1 MDDMGSF
8 TAEDIKNGRE
18 RLRMTQ
24 QQLAD
29 ELGVSLR
36 TVGAWERGESIPRN
50 RMAAIAEVLGG
61 EGVSEF
67 GAKALLR
74 RLGQLAKQRR
84 EEIGIGRQQMAREA
98 GLGSDRTIVEFE
110 FGRTLPSGTSQR
122 KIEKALDWRS
132 GVIDDTMR
140 MVNRKASDITM
151 ESLDAEDSLYLE
163 SQGVKSIELFSDD
176 ELLAEVHRRMSASSR
191 HLSEAAQ
198 NMYGLAASTNVEHL
212 EGEDEDEDKD

>member
-1 MDDMGSF
+1 MADMSSF

-84 EEIGIGRQQMAREA
+84 EEIGLPRQGMAREY
-98 GLGSDRTIVEFE
+98 GLGSDKTIVAFE
-110 FGRTLPSGTSQR
+110 FGRTLPSGSSQR
-122 KIEKALDWRS
+122 KIEKALDWKI
-132 GVIDDTMR
+132 GVIDDVMR

-151 ESLDAEDSLYLE
+151 EELDAEDSLYLE

-176 ELLAEVHRRMSASSR
+176 ELLAEVRRRMSASSR

-198 NMYGLAASTNVEHL
+198 HMYGLAASTNTEHL
-212 EGEDEDEDKD
+212 EEEDEDQD

>member
-1 MDDMGSF
+1 
-8 TAEDIKNGRE
+8 
-18 RLRMTQ
+18 
-24 QQLAD
+24 
-29 ELGVSLR
+29 
-36 TVGAWERGESIPRN
+36 
-50 RMAAIAEVLGG
+50 MAAIQEVLGG

-132 GVIDDTMR
+132 GVIDDVMR
-140 MVNRKASDITM
+140 MVNRKAADISM
-151 ESLDAEDSLYLE
+151 ESLDAEDSLYIS
-163 SQGVKSIELFSDD
+163 SQGEIKGLELISDD
-176 ELLAEVHRRMSASSR
+176 ALLAEVRRRMTESSR

-198 NMYGLAASTNVEHL
+198 NMFGLAASTNTEHL
-212 EGEDEDEDKD
+212 EEEDEDQD